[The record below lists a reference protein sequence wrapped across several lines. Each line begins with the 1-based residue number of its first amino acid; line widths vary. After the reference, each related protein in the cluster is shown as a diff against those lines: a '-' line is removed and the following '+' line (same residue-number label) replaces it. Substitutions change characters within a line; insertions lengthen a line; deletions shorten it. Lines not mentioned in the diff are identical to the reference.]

1 MNLSLHLTF
10 KKYNEIDC
18 LQFEIYL
25 YGFFGFK
32 SMIKCFVYISKVWWN
47 SLFTFD
53 KYIASLCLHLTSLFT
68 LQKYDEIICLLLIS
82 KMQAFVY
89 IKIVWWNKSN
99 FSQKSRVKA
108 QDLLCQL

>member
-47 SLFTFD
+47 SLFIFPNTFQD
-53 KYIASLCLHLTSLFT
+53 IN
-68 LQKYDEIICLLLIS
+68 DEIHEMS
-82 KMQAFVY
+82 SSGNETY
-89 IKIVWWNKSN
+89 S
-99 FSQKSRVKA
+99 
-108 QDLLCQL
+108 